1 MFKVPAHAVVN
12 MFTVDTE
19 DKDELVDLFDGV
31 APLTY
36 DDNMIIDSL
45 KNAQTSQSVTA

>member
-31 APLTY
+31 TPLTY